1 MADPE
6 QYKSVSLDLDTY
18 NLLKTVAEAECRSIG
33 LQIRWMIK
41 NGMVNPT
48 SPNVS
53 PSALIPAQQSIPTMT
68 SVKRRKGNKKLF
80 TSGATCEI
88 LLRLFSTNAT
98 LTASDFVD
106 ADLEDPSGA
115 LYNLFKRGDVQRLGE
130 GKPYRYHITVQGV
143 AKAREIL
150 RRREREDAA

>member
-1 MADPE
+1 M
-6 QYKSVSLDLDTY
+6 
-18 NLLKTVAEAECRSIG
+18 LK
-33 LQIRWMIK
+33 
-41 NGMVNPT
+41 
-48 SPNVS
+48 
-53 PSALIPAQQSIPTMT
+53 
-68 SVKRRKGNKKLF
+68 
-80 TSGATCEI
+80 
-88 LLRLFSTNAT
+88 LFSTNAT

-143 AKAREIL
+143 AKAREVL

>member
-53 PSALIPAQQSIPTMT
+53 PSALIPAQQPIPTMT
-68 SVKRRKGNKKLF
+68 SVKRRKGSKKLF

-88 LLRLFSTNAT
+88 LLRLFNTNAT

-106 ADLEDPSGA
+106 ADL
-115 LYNLFKRGDVQRLGE
+115 
-130 GKPYRYHITVQGV
+130 
-143 AKAREIL
+143 
-150 RRREREDAA
+150 